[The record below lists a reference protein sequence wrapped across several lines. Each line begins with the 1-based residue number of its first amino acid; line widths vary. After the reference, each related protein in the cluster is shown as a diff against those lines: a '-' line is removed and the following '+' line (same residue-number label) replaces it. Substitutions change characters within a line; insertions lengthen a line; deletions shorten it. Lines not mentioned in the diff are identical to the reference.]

1 MEMYF
6 FPFSVVPS
14 LQEDPRVSYLNII
27 DYCPRLIS
35 HVSRR

>member
-14 LQEDPRVSYLNII
+14 LQEDPRVPYLSILSII
-27 DYCPRLIS
+27 VR
-35 HVSRR
+35 V